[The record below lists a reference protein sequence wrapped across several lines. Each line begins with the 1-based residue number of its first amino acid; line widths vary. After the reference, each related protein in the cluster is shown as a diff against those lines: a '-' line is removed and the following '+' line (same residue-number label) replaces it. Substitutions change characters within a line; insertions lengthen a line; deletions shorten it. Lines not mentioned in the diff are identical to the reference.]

1 MVEDEQVV
9 GTGKCANFHSAC
21 LQSAKYVRQCC
32 THAHT
37 HTHTHRH
44 THTHTHTMAAAWV
57 RLRYLCEPKKRCLL
71 SGVAIN
77 ALASAAKLLPVLI
90 AVVVAVAVVIAEVVA
105 AVVNVAAAAVAVVAL
120 LNICLSFVALMLHFP
135 SNF

>member
-1 MVEDEQVV
+1 MRQLSQRLPAVSQI
-9 GTGKCANFHSAC
+9 CAPV
-21 LQSAKYVRQCC
+21 LYTR

-37 HTHTHRH
+37 HTHTHR
-44 THTHTHTMAAAWV
+44 HTMAAAWV

-90 AVVVAVAVVIAEVVA
+90 AAVVVVAVVIAEVVA
-105 AVVNVAAAAVAVVAL
+105 AVVNVAAAAVVAL